1 MLIASAEGMHGTMM
15 PLLGS
20 DYRKTRSMSQ
30 EKRVQAGNEPAQ
42 GHLSSY
48 EAVGKNLNLIDELY
62 QAGEK
67 AALTT

>member
-1 MLIASAEGMHGTMM
+1 
-15 PLLGS
+15 
-20 DYRKTRSMSQ
+20 MSQ